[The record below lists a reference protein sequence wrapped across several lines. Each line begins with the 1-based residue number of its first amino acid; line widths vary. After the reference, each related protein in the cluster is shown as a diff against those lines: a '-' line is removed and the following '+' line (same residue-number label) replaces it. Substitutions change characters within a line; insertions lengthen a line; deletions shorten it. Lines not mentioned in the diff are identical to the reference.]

1 MFRSF
6 QTLKIDSN
14 KEKVLENGDTHGE
27 RKYFN
32 FEDHVYGTRISRYN
46 RSSFRASRYRDDP
59 LEGCPVNGAH
69 PLSEIRSLSRKKIVI
84 TPRRIPSKRLLA
96 SIWKSNKSLAAFE
109 KEEGEGEEAIAPSHW
124 LTLYSVARAP
134 LKRNSILAIRQSS
147 PSSIFRQVSFG
158 LDWSIATCL
167 CLYFWISVE
176 EIVSLGRNLS
186 SPWRNL
192 KRKNLSE
199 RVIASE
205 YLFVAETC
213 SVFLNCL
220 GISELYLIFITS
232 RVGLNFVFFPSHF
245 FPFFPSLFFGFL
257 RRENELKVQTILD
270 GGATAFYLQ
279 ISGFSSFLPP
289 SLSWQQILLQL
300 LLVLRPSLLR
310 GLMGRRSCRCA

>member
-158 LDWSIATCL
+158 LDWSNLANAGICHVPLSLFLNFCRRNRVAWKKL
-167 CLYFWISVE
+167 EQSLAEFEEKKFVRESYSEWISFCC
-176 EIVSLGRNLS
+176 RNLFS
-186 SPWRNL
+186 
-192 KRKNLSE
+192 
-199 RVIASE
+199 
-205 YLFVAETC
+205 
-213 SVFLNCL
+213 
-220 GISELYLIFITS
+220 
-232 RVGLNFVFFPSHF
+232 FP
-245 FPFFPSLFFGFL
+245 
-257 RRENELKVQTILD
+257 
-270 GGATAFYLQ
+270 
-279 ISGFSSFLPP
+279 
-289 SLSWQQILLQL
+289 
-300 LLVLRPSLLR
+300 
-310 GLMGRRSCRCA
+310 